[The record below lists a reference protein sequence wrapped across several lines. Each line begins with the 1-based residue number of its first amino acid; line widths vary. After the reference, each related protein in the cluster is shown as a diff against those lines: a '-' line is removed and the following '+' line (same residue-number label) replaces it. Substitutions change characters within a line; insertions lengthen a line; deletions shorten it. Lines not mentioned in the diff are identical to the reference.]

1 MREKHT
7 CRVYDAAPHG
17 VSPVPQILLPVR
29 RLWGEVFSRG
39 MFFGVNENMP
49 NIGRTPATYLVL
61 QWFTPLTPK
70 S

>member
-1 MREKHT
+1 
-7 CRVYDAAPHG
+7 
-17 VSPVPQILLPVR
+17 
-29 RLWGEVFSRG
+29 

-49 NIGRTPATYLVL
+49 DVGRTPATYLVL